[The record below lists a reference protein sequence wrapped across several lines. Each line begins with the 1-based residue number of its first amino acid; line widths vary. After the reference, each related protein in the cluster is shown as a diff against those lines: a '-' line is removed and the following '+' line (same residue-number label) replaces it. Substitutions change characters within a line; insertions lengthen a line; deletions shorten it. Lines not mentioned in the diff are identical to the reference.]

1 MTGATLTRP
10 PVRHRKDKLSMQ
22 DQPTTPAQSTQPSVS
37 KSLRFDI
44 FRRDSFTCLY
54 CGRRPPDVVL
64 ELDHVH
70 PVSKGGGN
78 DPLNLV
84 TSCYDC
90 NRGKAAKDLGAV
102 VPRPDADLMFL
113 EIQQEIAEMRR
124 YQEARAVFEAA
135 LVNVIHKLQAQWC
148 AASGLDWHPADHI
161 VRGLLKAYSID
172 VVSEAVEDVAVKVG
186 TGYIS
191 GNGDRWVRYLRV
203 VARNMSLGTEKPA

>member
-1 MTGATLTRP
+1 MVECRYETDSAREGVNLRARGTERTDLP
-10 PVRHRKDKLSMQ
+10 MQ
-22 DQPTTPAQSTQPSVS
+22 DQPTTAQPSVS

-70 PVSKGGGN
+70 PVSKGGTN
-78 DPLNLV
+78 DELNLV

-113 EIQQEIAEMRR
+113 EVQQELAEMRR
-124 YQEARAVFEAA
+124 YQEAQAIRERALAE
-135 LVNVIHKLQAQWC
+135 IIKLDNAIFL
-148 AASGLDWHPADHI
+148 SGLGA
-161 VRGLLKAYSID
+161 
-172 VVSEAVEDVAVKVG
+172 G
-186 TGYIS
+186 T
-191 GNGDRWVRYLRV
+191 
-203 VARNMSLGTEKPA
+203 K